1 MNMKLIWAVAAVL
14 LRIWRKSRP
23 AAVLS
28 AVVVIA
34 IGFIYRRRQR
44 KLQTADMPAPLARP
58 TTGTSTVGVVGE
70 QATATMHL
78 RPATPSTPRR
88 DEPEKS

>member
-34 IGFIYRRRQR
+34 IGLFYRRRQR
-44 KLQTADMPAPLARP
+44 KEQTADMHAPLAHP
-58 TTGTSTVGVVGE
+58 TIGTSTVGVVGE
-70 QATATMHL
+70 QTTATMHL
-78 RPATPSTPRR
+78 RPTTAPTPRL

>member
-1 MNMKLIWAVAAVL
+1 MSLKLIWAVAAVL

-44 KLQTADMPAPLARP
+44 KQQTADMPAPLAHP
-58 TTGTSTVGVVGE
+58 TTGTSTVGIVGDE
-70 QATATMHL
+70 TTTTTHL
-78 RPATPSTPRR
+78 RPATAPTPRR